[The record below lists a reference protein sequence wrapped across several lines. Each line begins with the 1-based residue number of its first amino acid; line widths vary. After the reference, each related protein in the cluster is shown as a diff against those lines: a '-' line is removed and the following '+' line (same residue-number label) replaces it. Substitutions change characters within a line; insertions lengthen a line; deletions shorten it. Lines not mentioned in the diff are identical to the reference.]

1 MNTAFSRQEIIMR
14 TSRKYTLGFI
24 GLGHMGL
31 AIARGAVIKEYL
43 ERWRICVYDPSP
55 EVREKCKT
63 DGFDVLSSEREVAE
77 ESHLTLLAVT
87 PQMCDSVLEK
97 LKGARMECLVSIVT
111 GVSIK
116 HLQETLDNVPVIRVM
131 PNTPLQ
137 ISEGSTAMCKSA
149 NCRADEYDFVFQLFN
164 SMGVTRTVPEEMINV
179 TVSVHGSIPAYVYY
193 FTQCILD
200 DVTARGLD
208 ERTARALLVQT
219 IIGAGKLMQQDINR
233 PLDDFIDE
241 VCSKGGTTI
250 EAIQAL
256 KDGNLPE
263 LIKEAND
270 RCIHRAEELG
280 E

>member
-1 MNTAFSRQEIIMR
+1 MR
-14 TSRKYTLGFI
+14 TNRKYTLGFI

-43 ERWRICVYDPSP
+43 ERWKICVYDPSP
-55 EVREKCKT
+55 EVRAKCKT
-63 DGFDVLSSEREVAE
+63 DGFTVMESEKEVAE

-87 PQMCDSVLEK
+87 PQICDSVLDK
-97 LKGARMECLVSIVT
+97 LKGARIETLVSIVT

-116 HLQETLDNVPVIRVM
+116 HLQEKLDNVPVIRVM

-137 ISEGSTAMCKSA
+137 ISEGSTAMCRSE

-164 SMGVTRTVPEEMINV
+164 AMGVTRTIPEEMINV

-219 IIGAGKLMQQDINR
+219 IVGAGKLMAQDINR
-233 PLDDFIDE
+233 PLQDFIDE

-250 EAIQAL
+250 EAISAL
-256 KDGNLPE
+256 KEGHLDR

-270 RCIHRAEELG
+270 KCIHRAEELG

>member
-1 MNTAFSRQEIIMR
+1 MR

-31 AIARGAVIKEYL
+31 AIARGAVLKEYL
-43 ERWRICVYDPSP
+43 ERWKICVYDPSP
-55 EVREKCKT
+55 EVRKKCRT
-63 DGFDVLSSEREVAE
+63 DGFTVLKSEKEVAE

-87 PQMCDSVLEK
+87 PQDCDAVLEK
-97 LKGARMECLVSIVT
+97 LKGARIECLVSIVT

-116 HLQETLDNVPVIRVM
+116 HLQEVLDNVPVIRVM

-137 ISEGSTAMCKSA
+137 INQGSTAMCRSE

-164 SMGVTRTVPEEMINV
+164 AMGITRTVPEDKINV

-200 DVTARGLD
+200 DVVARGLD

-219 IIGAGKLMQQDINR
+219 IIGAGELMAQDINR
-233 PLDDFIDE
+233 PLQDFIDE

-250 EAIQAL
+250 EAIDAF
-256 KDGNLPE
+256 KEGNLRE
-263 LIKEAND
+263 LVKTAND
-270 RCIHRAEELG
+270 RCIDRAEELG